1 MNRPRIPGTLR
12 IPRTSENPRT
22 ARILPAVRAVLRPG
36 RARRAHAVLAAALAT
51 GLLAPALLGAAPAA
65 AATPTASCTSDKA
78 GLAAKL
84 AKDITAALK
93 GRKSTAAVALY
104 DRTTGTSCT
113 LRGTTTYDSASV
125 VKATVLAT
133 LLWDSKKHNRFLTAR
148 ETELATAMITK
159 SDNNATTALW
169 KQLGVTKVKAF
180 LKAAGMT
187 RTVPGSGG
195 YWGLTQITA
204 QDELRLLTLLSA
216 KNSVL
221 SDNARSYELGLMRKV
236 VSSQRWGTPAGAP
249 AGVTVQ
255 VKNGWLPRATHG
267 WRVHSV
273 GAFTGKGHDYAI
285 TVLTHDNKTMNDGVN
300 TIQAVARA
308 VHKDLSPAVAA
319 RTTSPPAAPQEA
331 VPAVPEAPAVRM
343 LTATPRP

>member
-1 MNRPRIPGTLR
+1 MKEQPCI
-12 IPRTSENPRT
+12 S
-22 ARILPAVRAVLRPG
+22 
-36 RARRAHAVLAAALAT
+36 RRAKAALSVALAAGVLAPVA
-51 GLLAPALLGAAPAA
+51 LGAAPAA
-65 AATPTASCTSDKA
+65 AATPTVSCTSAKA

-84 AKDITAALK
+84 SKDITAALK
-93 GRKSTAAVALY
+93 GRKSTTAVALY
-104 DRTTGTSCT
+104 DRKTKTNCT
-113 LRGTTTYDSASV
+113 LRATTKYDSASV

-133 LLWDSKKHNRFLTAR
+133 LLWDNKKHNRYLTQR
-148 ETELATAMITK
+148 EINLATAMITK
-159 SDNNATTALW
+159 SDNNATTSLW

-187 RTVPGSGG
+187 HTVPGSGG

-204 QDELRLLTLLSA
+204 QDELRLLTLLTA

-249 AGVTVQ
+249 SGVTVQ

-267 WRVHSV
+267 WRVHSI
-273 GAFTGKGHDYAI
+273 GAFTGKGHDYGI
-285 TVLTHDNKTMNDGVN
+285 TVLTQDNKTMNDGIN

-308 VHKDLSPAVAA
+308 VHKDLNPAVAA
-319 RTTSPPAAPQEA
+319 KTTSTIAPPAAPQEA

-343 LTATPRP
+343 LTATPRA

>member
-1 MNRPRIPGTLR
+1 MTGSHVTR
-12 IPRTSENPRT
+12 
-22 ARILPAVRAVLRPG
+22 
-36 RARRAHAVLAAALAT
+36 RARGALAVALAAGVLAPVA
-51 GLLAPALLGAAPAA
+51 LGASPAA
-65 AATPTASCTSDKA
+65 AATPTVSCTSGKA

-84 AKDITAALK
+84 SKDITAALK
-93 GRKSTAAVALY
+93 GRKSTTAVALY
-104 DRTTGTSCT
+104 DRTTKTTCS
-113 LRGTTTYDSASV
+113 LRATTKYDSASV
-125 VKATVLAT
+125 VKATVLAA
-133 LLWDSKKHNRFLTAR
+133 LLWDNKKHNRYLTQR
-148 ETELATAMITK
+148 EIDLTTAMITK
-159 SDNNATTALW
+159 SDNNATTSLW

-187 RTVPGSGG
+187 HTVPGSGG

-204 QDELRLLTLLSA
+204 QDEQRLLTLLTT

-221 SDNARSYELGLMRKV
+221 SDNARAYELGLMRKV

-249 AGVTVQ
+249 SGVSVQ

-267 WRVHSV
+267 WRVHSI

-285 TVLTHDNKTMNDGVN
+285 TVLTQDNKTMNDGID

-308 VHKDLSPAVAA
+308 VHKDLNPAAATQTTVA
-319 RTTSPPAAPQEA
+319 PPAEPQEA

-343 LTATPRP
+343 LTATPRS

>member
-1 MNRPRIPGTLR
+1 MKEQPRI
-12 IPRTSENPRT
+12 S
-22 ARILPAVRAVLRPG
+22 
-36 RARRAHAVLAAALAT
+36 RRAKAALSVALAAGVLAPVA
-51 GLLAPALLGAAPAA
+51 LGAAPAA
-65 AATPTASCTSDKA
+65 AATPTVSCTSGKA

-84 AKDITAALK
+84 SKDITAALK
-93 GRKSTAAVALY
+93 DRKSTTAVALY
-104 DRTTGTSCT
+104 DRTTKTNCT
-113 LRGTTTYDSASV
+113 LRATTKYDSASV

-133 LLWDSKKHNRFLTAR
+133 LLWDNKKHNRYLTQR
-148 ETELATAMITK
+148 EINLSTAMITK
-159 SDNNATTALW
+159 SDNNATTSLW

-187 RTVPGSGG
+187 HTVPGSGG

-204 QDELRLLTLLSA
+204 QDELRLLTLLTA

-221 SDNARSYELGLMRKV
+221 SDSARAYELGLMRKV

-249 AGVTVQ
+249 SGVTVQ

-267 WRVHSV
+267 WRVHSI

-285 TVLTHDNKTMNDGVN
+285 TVLTQDNKTMNDGIN
-300 TIQAVARA
+300 TVQAVARA
-308 VHKDLSPAVAA
+308 VHKDLNPAVAA
-319 RTTSPPAAPQEA
+319 KTTSTIAPPAAPQEA

>member
-1 MNRPRIPGTLR
+1 MSGSHISR
-12 IPRTSENPRT
+12 
-22 ARILPAVRAVLRPG
+22 
-36 RARRAHAVLAAALAT
+36 RARGAMSVVLAA
-51 GLLAPALLGAAPAA
+51 GVLAPVALGAAPAA
-65 AATPTASCTSDKA
+65 AATPTVSCTSAKA

-84 AKDITAALK
+84 SKDITAALK
-93 GRKSTAAVALY
+93 GRKSTTAVALY
-104 DRTTGTSCT
+104 DRTTKTNCSLRATS
-113 LRGTTTYDSASV
+113 RYDSASV

-133 LLWDSKKHNRFLTAR
+133 LLWDNKKHNRYLTQR
-148 ETELATAMITK
+148 ETGLATAMITK
-159 SDNNATTALW
+159 SDNNATTSLW

-187 RTVPGSGG
+187 HTVPGSGG

-204 QDELRLLTLLSA
+204 QDELRLLTLLTA

-249 AGVTVQ
+249 SGVTVQ

-267 WRVHSV
+267 WRVHSI

-285 TVLTHDNKTMNDGVN
+285 TVLTQDNKTMNDGIN

-308 VHKDLSPAVAA
+308 VHKDLNPAVAA
-319 RTTSPPAAPQEA
+319 KTTSTIAPPAAPQEA

>member
-1 MNRPRIPGTLR
+1 MKDQPRISR
-12 IPRTSENPRT
+12 
-22 ARILPAVRAVLRPG
+22 
-36 RARRAHAVLAAALAT
+36 RARGALSVALAAGVLAPVA
-51 GLLAPALLGAAPAA
+51 LGAAPATA
-65 AATPTASCTSDKA
+65 AAAPKVSCTSAKA

-84 AKDITAALK
+84 TKDITAALK
-93 GRKSTAAVALY
+93 GRKSTTAVSLH
-104 DRTTGTSCT
+104 DRTTKTSCT
-113 LRGTTTYDSASV
+113 LRATTKYDSASV

-133 LLWDSKKHNRFLTAR
+133 LLWDNKKHNRYLTQR
-148 ETELATAMITK
+148 EINLTTAMITK
-159 SDNNATTALW
+159 SDNNATTTLW
-169 KQLGVTKVKAF
+169 KQLGATKVKAF

-187 RTVPGSGG
+187 HTVPGSGG

-204 QDELRLLTLLSA
+204 QDELRLLTLLTA

-249 AGVTVQ
+249 SGTTVQ

-267 WRVHSV
+267 WRVHSI
-273 GAFTGKGHDYAI
+273 GAFTGKGHDYGI
-285 TVLTHDNKTMNDGVN
+285 TVLTQDNKTMNDGIN

-308 VHKDLSPAVAA
+308 VHKDLNPAVAA
-319 RTTSPPAAPQEA
+319 KKTTTIAPPAAPQEA

-343 LTATPRP
+343 LTATPRA

>member
-1 MNRPRIPGTLR
+1 MKEQPCIT
-12 IPRTSENPRT
+12 
-22 ARILPAVRAVLRPG
+22 
-36 RARRAHAVLAAALAT
+36 RRAKAALSVALAAGVLAPVA
-51 GLLAPALLGAAPAA
+51 LGAAPAA
-65 AATPTASCTSDKA
+65 AATPTVSCTSGKA

-84 AKDITAALK
+84 SKDITAALK
-93 GRKSTAAVALY
+93 GRKSTTAVALY
-104 DRTTGTSCT
+104 DRTTKTNCT
-113 LRGTTTYDSASV
+113 LRATTKYDSASV

-133 LLWDSKKHNRFLTAR
+133 LLWDNKKHNRYLTQR
-148 ETELATAMITK
+148 EINLSTAMITK
-159 SDNNATTALW
+159 SDNNATTSLW

-187 RTVPGSGG
+187 HTVPGSGG

-204 QDELRLLTLLSA
+204 QDELRLLTLLTA

-221 SDNARSYELGLMRKV
+221 SDNARAYELGLMRKV
-236 VSSQRWGTPAGAP
+236 VSAQRWGTPAGAP
-249 AGVTVQ
+249 SGVTVQ

-267 WRVHSV
+267 WRVHSI

-285 TVLTHDNKTMNDGVN
+285 TVLTQDNKTMNDGIN

-308 VHKDLSPAVAA
+308 VHKDLNPAVAA
-319 RTTSPPAAPQEA
+319 KTTSTIAPPAAPQEA

>member
-1 MNRPRIPGTLR
+1 MTGSHI
-12 IPRTSENPRT
+12 
-22 ARILPAVRAVLRPG
+22 
-36 RARRAHAVLAAALAT
+36 ARRARGALSVALAAGVLVPVALAAA
-51 GLLAPALLGAAPAA
+51 PAV
-65 AATPTASCTSDKA
+65 AATPTVSCTSGKA

-84 AKDITAALK
+84 SKGITAALK
-93 GRKSTAAVALY
+93 GRTSTTAVALY
-104 DRTTGTSCT
+104 DRTTKTNCS
-113 LRGTTTYDSASV
+113 LRATTKYDSASV

-133 LLWDSKKHNRFLTAR
+133 LLWDNKKHNRYLTQR
-148 ETELATAMITK
+148 EINLTTAMITK
-159 SDNNATTALW
+159 SDNNATTSLW

-187 RTVPGSGG
+187 HTVPGSGG

-204 QDELRLLTLLSA
+204 QDEQRLLTLLTA

-249 AGVTVQ
+249 SGVTVQ

-267 WRVHSV
+267 WRVHSI

-285 TVLTHDNKTMNDGVN
+285 TVLTQDNKTMNDGIN

-308 VHKDLSPAVAA
+308 VHKDLNPAVATQSTVA
-319 RTTSPPAAPQEA
+319 PPAAPQEA

-343 LTATPRP
+343 LTATPQS

>member
-1 MNRPRIPGTLR
+1 MSGSHISR
-12 IPRTSENPRT
+12 
-22 ARILPAVRAVLRPG
+22 
-36 RARRAHAVLAAALAT
+36 RARGALSVVLAA
-51 GLLAPALLGAAPAA
+51 GVLAPVALGAAPAA
-65 AATPTASCTSDKA
+65 AATPTVSCTSAKA

-84 AKDITAALK
+84 SKDITAALK
-93 GRKSTAAVALY
+93 GRKSTTAVALY
-104 DRTTGTSCT
+104 DRTTKTNCSLRATS
-113 LRGTTTYDSASV
+113 RYDSASV

-133 LLWDSKKHNRFLTAR
+133 LLWDNKKHNRYLTQR
-148 ETELATAMITK
+148 ETGLATAMITK
-159 SDNNATTALW
+159 SDNNATTSLW

-187 RTVPGSGG
+187 HTVPGSGG

-204 QDELRLLTLLSA
+204 QDELRLLTLLTLLTA

-249 AGVTVQ
+249 SGVTVQ

-267 WRVHSV
+267 WRVHSI

-285 TVLTHDNKTMNDGVN
+285 TVLTQDNKTMNDGIN

-308 VHKDLSPAVAA
+308 VHKDLNPAVAA
-319 RTTSPPAAPQEA
+319 KTTSTIAPPAAPQEA

-343 LTATPRP
+343 LTATTRP

>member
-1 MNRPRIPGTLR
+1 MKEQPCI
-12 IPRTSENPRT
+12 S
-22 ARILPAVRAVLRPG
+22 
-36 RARRAHAVLAAALAT
+36 RRAKAALSVALAAGVLAPVA
-51 GLLAPALLGAAPAA
+51 LGAAPAV
-65 AATPTASCTSDKA
+65 AATPTVSCTSGKA

-84 AKDITAALK
+84 TKDITAALK
-93 GRKSTAAVALY
+93 GRKSTTAVALY
-104 DRTTGTSCT
+104 DRKTKTNCT
-113 LRGTTTYDSASV
+113 LRATTKYDSASV

-133 LLWDSKKHNRFLTAR
+133 LLWDNKKHNRYLTQR
-148 ETELATAMITK
+148 EINLATAMITK
-159 SDNNATTALW
+159 SDNNATTSLW

-187 RTVPGSGG
+187 HTVPGSGG

-204 QDELRLLTLLSA
+204 QDELRLLTLLTA

-221 SDNARSYELGLMRKV
+221 SDNSRSYELGLMRKV

-249 AGVTVQ
+249 SGTTVQ

-267 WRVHSV
+267 WRVHSI
-273 GAFTGKGHDYAI
+273 GAFTGKGHDYGI
-285 TVLTHDNKTMNDGVN
+285 TVLTQDNKTMNDGIN
-300 TIQAVARA
+300 TIQAVACA
-308 VHKDLSPAVAA
+308 VHKDLNPAVAA
-319 RTTSPPAAPQEA
+319 KTTSTIAPPAAPQEA